1 VNRFQSIVA
10 HHGEPGDPVLLEW
23 IKHRLEELVGMD
35 PLTVIVIVLAFIL
48 VIPIGIVTVYIWERH
63 HSKH

>member
-1 VNRFQSIVA
+1 MNKFQSIVA

-35 PLTVIVIVLAFIL
+35 PLTVIVIVLAFIF

-63 HSKH
+63 HYKR